1 MAIQLLMRKDGVE
14 FDLIDVGTLALPH
27 GTLTELLVQLRK
39 TIDITKS
46 IQQKG
51 AILYQKF
58 DKPPD
63 RYSADF
69 PKLLKI
75 RYENEAHPLRWFL
88 LQLSLPT
95 LLKVSHDHTIKCLED
110 NEEHLKCF
118 AEYAESNTELKQNFV
133 DRAMK
138 VLTKDCRD
146 RFNRD
151 YLDYQ
156 VKLLSSIIPESLPS
170 SNNLPPVKTAP
181 PPGSQLGE
189 VPGNSPQP
197 VDSRSNDLLSPT
209 APDRPANRVSGGN
222 DIPYGERDIATRRQ
236 HCNR

>member
-156 VKLLSSIIPESLPS
+156 GDIISLPLLPCSLLTLLPSQTSLLDHSRVAAIFEQPAASEDCTS
-170 SNNLPPVKTAP
+170 SRLP
-181 PPGSQLGE
+181 
-189 VPGNSPQP
+189 
-197 VDSRSNDLLSPT
+197 
-209 APDRPANRVSGGN
+209 
-222 DIPYGERDIATRRQ
+222 TRRSAWQ
-236 HCNR
+236 QPAAGRFTLKRSVVADRS